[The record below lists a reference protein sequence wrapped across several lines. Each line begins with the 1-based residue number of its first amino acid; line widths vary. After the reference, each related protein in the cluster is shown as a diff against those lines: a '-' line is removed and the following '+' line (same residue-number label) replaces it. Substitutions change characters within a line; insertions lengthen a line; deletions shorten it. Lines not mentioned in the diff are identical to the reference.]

1 MLTDK
6 LKSIQSIFST
16 NEVEINSE
24 GNRFYALTKKQE
36 DFENLCKT
44 NSLETERQNDKVLL
58 KIKSFLNGI
67 DLISFNELETYF
79 EYDFITKDFA
89 ILSNK
94 GEYYYYQAEKK
105 SVEVSTSASADFLTK
120 CKNIFSYYTLY
131 DFLKSEDL
139 SDHHNDANLEIII
152 YSSSKGIFRITY
164 DSLPKI
170 EESKDVSTKITKLI
184 SRVEPVQI
192 RSFFKN
198 ALFTFSNGKGIISIN
213 EIINKSDDL
222 IDTAERDFELASKQF
237 DFDKFRDSLHKEK
250 EKYFNSIR
258 DIINKIFSQAI
269 GIPISITAT
278 VFATYKVNNENVMLS
293 IVLLAFLL
301 YVCFYIK
308 IQLVYKEDIKEIKK
322 DFTNDFDIIK
332 SKSGLPE
339 KDINSEK
346 SKIDRKLNSSL
357 SMINW
362 LVGIVIGLGILV
374 ACYIFYE
381 IGIFQKITH
390 CIQSY
395 NVN

>member
-6 LKSIQSIFST
+6 LTSIQSIFSA
-16 NEVEINSE
+16 NDVEINSE
-24 GNRFYALTKKQE
+24 GNRFFAKAKNQVS
-36 DFENLCKT
+36 FENLCKT
-44 NSLETERQNDKVLL
+44 NSLETERQGEKILL

-67 DLISFNELETYF
+67 DLISFSELETYF
-79 EYDFITKDFA
+79 EYDFITKDFV
-89 ILSNK
+89 ILSNT

-105 SVEVSTSASADFLTK
+105 SVEASTSASADFLTK
-120 CKNIFSYYTLY
+120 CKNIFSYYILY
-131 DFLKSEDL
+131 DFLKSEDF
-139 SDHHNDANLEIII
+139 SDHHNDANSEIVI
-152 YSSSKGIFRITY
+152 YSSSKGIFRIIY
-164 DSLPKI
+164 DSLPII
-170 EESKDVSTKITKLI
+170 EDSKDIAAKITKLI

-213 EIINKSDDL
+213 EIINKTDEL

-278 VFATYKVNNENVMLS
+278 VFATYKVNDDNVMLS
-293 IVLLAFLL
+293 IVLSAFLL

-308 IQLVYKEDIKEIKK
+308 IQLVYKADIKELK
-322 DFTNDFDIIK
+322 NDFLNDFEIIK

-346 SKIDRKLNSSL
+346 SEVDRKLNSSL

-362 LVGIVIGLGILV
+362 LIGTVIGLGLLV
-374 ACYIFYE
+374 ACYILYE
-381 IGIFQKITH
+381 IGILKMFTSNCFQR
-390 CIQSY
+390 
-395 NVN
+395 